1 MHQRLSAGQT
11 CNIDSLLGAGHILCI
26 CFKDFDIVLQCLLR
40 SGRGEAFI
48 SCKLAL
54 IMTGVRASHIRTW
67 FLIAHIFIF
76 PPWLRVLHAKTS
88 KLSGRCRRVSGGWW
102 ERTSKQQKQKRRGR
116 ENERPRLSFAR
127 LTIALPDD
135 PADDEP
141 KRLKWRRHQED
152 GYLHKKC
159 RRCRRKRRRQEM
171 KWSLNFKGLQRSRAC
186 DH

>member
-11 CNIDSLLGAGHILCI
+11 CNIDSLLGTGHILCI
-26 CFKDFDIVLQCLLR
+26 CFKDFDIVLLCLLR

-54 IMTGVRASHIRTW
+54 IMTDVRASHIRTW
-67 FLIAHIFIF
+67 FCDRSHLHF
-76 PPWLRVLHAKTS
+76 PAVAASPCMRKHLNSAADAAETAAAGENAQVNN
-88 KLSGRCRRVSGGWW
+88 
-102 ERTSKQQKQKRRGR
+102 KQKRRRR

-141 KRLKWRRHQED
+141 KRLKWAATS
-152 GYLHKKC
+152 
-159 RRCRRKRRRQEM
+159 RRRIP
-171 KWSLNFKGLQRSRAC
+171 S
-186 DH
+186 

>member
-54 IMTGVRASHIRTW
+54 IMTGVCASHIRTW

-76 PPWLRVLHAKTS
+76 PPWKCMRKHLNSAADAAESAAAGENAQVNN
-88 KLSGRCRRVSGGWW
+88 
-102 ERTSKQQKQKRRGR
+102 KQKRRGR
-116 ENERPRLSFAR
+116 ENERLRLSFAR

-141 KRLKWRRHQED
+141 KCLKWRRHQED